1 MLVDSDEDED
11 SDDEAGGGLADEF
24 DAEDSDD
31 DDDDG
36 DEEVG
41 IDQTSLSKLEQ
52 ILRLLNIHA
61 IFYKPYNVIIH
72 LQMKLLH

>member
-1 MLVDSDEDED
+1 MHVDSDDEGE

-24 DAEDSDD
+24 DAEDSS

>member
-1 MLVDSDEDED
+1 MHVDSDEDED

-31 DDDDG
+31 DDDG
-36 DEEVG
+36 DDEVG
-41 IDQTSLSKLEQ
+41 IDQTLLSKLEQ
-52 ILRLLNIHA
+52 MSRLLNINA
-61 IFYKPYNVIIH
+61 IFYYNIIIH